1 MSNAF
6 EYAVESHLVTK
17 HDYPYV
23 GHSEGAC
30 YENAD
35 ISVAGVSSYINIIPN
50 HVK

>member
-6 EYAVESHLVTK
+6 EYVAEHALMTR

-30 YENAD
+30 YENPD
-35 ISVAGVSSYINIIPN
+35 ISIASVKSYINIIPN
-50 HVK
+50 NVE